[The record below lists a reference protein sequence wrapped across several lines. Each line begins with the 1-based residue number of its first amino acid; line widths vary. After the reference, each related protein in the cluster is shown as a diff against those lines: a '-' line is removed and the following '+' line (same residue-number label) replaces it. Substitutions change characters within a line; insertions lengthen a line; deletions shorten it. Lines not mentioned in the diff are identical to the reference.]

1 MNFIKLNVMKKI
13 ILAVAVFTTFILSS
27 CTTTYN
33 TRVLQGNYELRMD
46 NAEEL
51 EMKGKVRIFTSETD
65 VKGEYDI
72 LSYNI
77 YKPLTIPII
86 ASYRG
91 QTLKKFYEKAVKYA
105 YNQGG
110 NGIIITAAGM
120 YKVIC
125 IHSWDSDSAQS
136 GKFVNSI
143 LDTTLLD
150 IFESNKIATMTNRE
164 VKRFKTDL
172 VNEVNF
178 NLKSVK
184 TSEEIKVIGKKIT
197 ALENWNNNSQKPE
210 KRLTKQLVA
219 YRKLYTTLSKRIAKK
234 EARMNKKK

>member
-1 MNFIKLNVMKKI
+1 MFMKKI
-13 ILAVAVFTTFILSS
+13 IFAVAVFTTFILSS
-27 CTTTYN
+27 CTTAYN
-33 TRVLQGNYELRMD
+33 TRVLQGNYDIRMD

-51 EMKGKVRIFTSETD
+51 EMKGKVRIFTSESD
-65 VKGEYDI
+65 VKGDYDI
-72 LSYNI
+72 ISYNV
-77 YKPLTIPII
+77 YKPFTIPII
-86 ASYRG
+86 AGYKG

-125 IHSWDSDSAQS
+125 IHNWDSDNAQS

-150 IFESNKIATMTNRE
+150 IFASNKIANMANRE
-164 VKRFKTDL
+164 VKRYKTDL
-172 VNEVNF
+172 INEINF
-178 NLKSVK
+178 NLKTVK
-184 TSEEIKVIGKKIT
+184 TSEEINVIGKKLT

-210 KRLTKQLVA
+210 KKLTKQLTV
-219 YRKLYTTLSKRIAKK
+219 YRKLYTALSKRIAKK
-234 EARMNKKK
+234 EAKKNKKN